1 MDGTPDIA
9 MDAAATRELVGEWL
23 TTWSVSPDGSRA
35 RLGFADGA
43 GRPCRI
49 DLPVEAVSGLLMTLP
64 RVLQAA
70 LDRRGDGSARVVQP
84 LGTWQLERAADPGR
98 LILTLSTPD
107 GFSVA
112 FVLGADDLE
121 AMAKAGQPHR
131 SGTPL
136 PVRVVN

>member
-1 MDGTPDIA
+1 MDGTLDT
-9 MDAAATRELVGEWL
+9 AARELAGEWL

-70 LDRRGDGSARVVQP
+70 LDRRGDGNARVVQP
-84 LGTWQLERAADPGR
+84 LGAWRLERAADPGR
-98 LILTLSTPD
+98 LLLTLSTPD

-112 FVLGADDLE
+112 FALAASDLAEMAD
-121 AMAKAGQPHR
+121 AGQAPR
-131 SGTPL
+131 PGTPF
-136 PVRVVN
+136 PARVVN